1 MNRTIYFDYIEEK
14 LNTLASRIEVRSKL
28 NLLELNIHSENF
40 FAYLCNIIFD
50 LELENLNFSYQ
61 NIDGIDLIDHKNKVV
76 VQVSSTCTKAKIES
90 SLSKDVY
97 TKYKDYSYKFMSI
110 SKNAPA
116 SLKNKN
122 FQNPYSMKFDPKQDI
137 WDVVLLLRKILNQT
151 VYKQRRLY
159 DFIKVELGE
168 KVDCVKVGSNLAKV
182 INILAEETLD
192 INAGSPEINSF
203 AIEDKI
209 FFNYL
214 EDAKDIIDDYK
225 IFYHRLDEIYSEFDK
240 EGKNKSFS
248 VLQEIRRQ
256 YIELNR
262 SDNTPT
268 YIFYEII
275 NCVMK
280 VIMES
285 SNYIKMPME
294 ELQMCTDILVVDAFI
309 RCKIFKNP
317 EGYNHVI
324 TR

>member
-1 MNRTIYFDYIEEK
+1 
-14 LNTLASRIEVRSKL
+14 
-28 NLLELNIHSENF
+28 
-40 FAYLCNIIFD
+40 
-50 LELENLNFSYQ
+50 
-61 NIDGIDLIDHKNKVV
+61 
-76 VQVSSTCTKAKIES
+76 
-90 SLSKDVY
+90 
-97 TKYKDYSYKFMSI
+97 MSI
-110 SKNAPA
+110 SKNTSA

-122 FQNPYSMKFDPKQDI
+122 FQNPHSMKFDPKQDI
-137 WDVVLLLRKILNQT
+137 WDVVLLLRKIIIQT
-151 VYKQRRLY
+151 VDKQRILY
-159 DFIKVELGE
+159 DFIKAELGE
-168 KVDCVKVGSNLAKV
+168 QVDCVKVESNLAKV

-192 INAGSPEINSF
+192 IDTGSPEINSF

-209 FFNYL
+209 LFNDL
-214 EDAKDIIDDYK
+214 EDVKGIIDAYK

-262 SDNTPT
+262 LNNTPT
-268 YIFYEII
+268 HIFYEII